1 MVAQITLLSEPI
13 IDSLNMNQ
21 AEFEE
26 AASRF
31 GPDLQVYGAT
41 ANLLAEEV
49 NVLASNASAA
59 AASLSAALWVSG
71 TTYTAGVVV
80 YSPIDKFN
88 YRRKV
93 TGAGTTDPSNDPTNW
108 ALLTATT
115 NGGADTTSSAVDVV
129 LTSGSGRLQII
140 SMTASAKK
148 VTLPAATTLS
158 KGATIF
164 LIRNTGIYRFSV
176 HKNGG
181 GFLCY
186 IQPGQSIVFNC
197 SDISTSTGVW
207 HIAGAGVDNI
217 YSGNAAEVL
226 SAVDA
231 VSIAV
236 ANLSAT
242 KAICAY
248 RNNSTGFIN
257 AVVLNFGSAS
267 GTAVAVNAEIS
278 SGISIAAQTSA
289 QATVVYKGPTGT
301 VRGMVLD
308 ISGNAITP
316 GTIATIDAV
325 TTTGALTGVT
335 AMTSSKLLCVYA
347 GASAGTIR
355 ERVLDI
361 AASAITASAEVVA
374 DTTNAA
380 ASTPRLVG
388 AVSSTKALIGFKESA
403 VTQNISLRLQS
414 ISVSTPAPTGTVL
427 QLTSLGGSAAPV
439 TSLDMCVL
447 STDRAMVVFS
457 SHISYSELT
466 FCLIDISGT
475 SPVLLYTKVVR
486 DIGLLSVTSNYP
498 RITKLNA
505 NNVYVA
511 WHNNAGID
519 SVHLRVTGDD
529 KIIIN
534 TVAEKTDTS
543 AAANDGYIGLA
554 ALDSTHVM
562 QVCRNASTFL
572 SAKTIEITT

>member
-115 NGGADTTSSAVDVV
+115 NGGADTTSSAVDIV

-140 SMTASAKK
+140 TMSAAAKK

-164 LIRNTGIYRFSV
+164 LIRNTGIFRFSV

-197 SDISTSTGVW
+197 SDIGTSTGVW
-207 HIAGAGVDNI
+207 HVAGAGVDNI

-226 SAVDA
+226 SAVDSR
-231 VSIAV
+231 SIVV

-242 KAICAY
+242 KAICAF
-248 RNNSTGFIN
+248 RNNVNGFIH

-267 GTAVAVNAEIS
+267 GTSAAINAEVS
-278 SGISIAAQTSA
+278 DYLSIAAQTAS

-301 VRGMVLD
+301 TKGLVLD
-308 ISGNAITP
+308 ISGNTITP
-316 GTIATIDAV
+316 GAIATIDAV
-325 TTTGALTGVT
+325 TTTGTFTGLTAL
-335 AMTSSKLLCVYA
+335 TSSKLLCVYS
-347 GASAGTIR
+347 GAASGTVR

-361 AASAITASAEVVA
+361 AASAITAAAEVVA
-374 DTTNAA
+374 DASNAQA
-380 ASTPRLVG
+380 DTRRMVG
-388 AVSSTKALIGFKESA
+388 TVSATKALVGYKQNG
-403 VTQNISLRLQS
+403 VTSIVLRLQS
-414 ISVSTPAPTGTVL
+414 ISVSTPAPTGTALALSMIGGTVG
-427 QLTSLGGSAAPV
+427 TSMAMA
-439 TSLDMCVL
+439 VL
-447 STDRAMVVFS
+447 STTRALIVHSSDLNYADLVF
-457 SHISYSELT
+457 YLV
-466 FCLIDISGT
+466 DVSGT
-475 SPVLLYTKVVR
+475 SPVLLATQKT
-486 DIGLLSVTSNYP
+486 DAGIKTSSYP
-498 RITKLNA
+498 RMANLDA
-505 NNVYVA
+505 NNVYVSWNGSGSDA
-511 WHNNAGID
+511 ID
-519 SVHLRVTGDD
+519 GLHVRITGDD
-529 KIIIN
+529 KIIIGN
-534 TVAEKTDTS
+534 QSEKTDTS
-543 AAANDGYIGLA
+543 AANADGYVNCV

-572 SAKTIEITT
+572 SAKTIEIAT